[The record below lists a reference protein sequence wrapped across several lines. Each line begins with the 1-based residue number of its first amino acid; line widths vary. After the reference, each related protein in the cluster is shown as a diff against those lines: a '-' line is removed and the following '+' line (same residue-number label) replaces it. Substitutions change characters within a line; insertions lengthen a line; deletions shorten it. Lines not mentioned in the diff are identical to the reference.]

1 MLFIQEKMNKLD
13 HKLLHDFLHI
23 AQPYFYPVERSSS
36 KIFLGLLFLLLI
48 FLFATVFIIVSL
60 VCIVSQTIFG
70 ESFNSIAPGLV
81 DTIKH
86 IINSHWIFV
95 IILTI
100 VIPSSAFWY
109 YRRRIIPRWQPWALL
124 TLLLFL
130 SLSVSGLNV
139 IISYVG
145 NFFTTALAEKDQP
158 TFWRFLFVYAGVFVV
173 GTPIVVV
180 YTYTRQKL
188 GLYWRKW
195 MTNKFIENYLNNRS
209 YYQINSERKI
219 DNPDQRIAEDIK
231 YFTNQS
237 LSFLLTI
244 LGSLIDVISFTGILW
259 SISVPLS
266 IFLIFYAVTGTLIA
280 VIFGKKLISLN
291 FNQLRRE
298 ADFRYGLVHIRDNAE
313 SIAFYQGE
321 EQELWQIKQRFTQVF
336 QNFNLLIGWQ
346 RNVDYFTTS
355 YRYAVII
362 LPSLIMAPIYFAGE
376 IKYGDITQAG
386 FAFSQVL
393 GAFSLVVSQIDNLTA
408 FAAGINRLS
417 KFKDTLEDRQKKLPE
432 IINREIDITEN
443 SRLVLEN
450 ITLNTPLN
458 YEAINKNQKT
468 LVKNLSVV
476 LQPSKG
482 LLIVGKSG
490 VGKSS
495 LLRAIAGLWKSG
507 TGCLKRPNLE
517 EMLFLPQRPYMIL
530 GSLKQQ
536 LLYPKINQYFDEY
549 TLHKILK
556 IVNLGDLPD
565 RLGGF
570 DIELEWENVLSLGEQ
585 QRLAFA
591 RLLLTQ
597 PSYAILDE
605 ATSALDLQN
614 EAELYQKLQTTKT
627 TFISVGHRLSLLKYH
642 HQVLELTG
650 NANWQILSVEN
661 YQAKVR

>member
-1 MLFIQEKMNKLD
+1 MNKLNQ
-13 HKLLHDFLHI
+13 KLWHSFLQI
-23 AQPYFYPVERSSS
+23 AQPYFYPLEGGGS
-36 KIFLGLLFLLLI
+36 KVFLGLLFLLLI
-48 FLFATVFIIVSL
+48 FLFAAVFIIVSL
-60 VCIVSQTIFG
+60 VCLGSEAIFG

-81 DTIKH
+81 NTIKN
-86 IINSHWIFV
+86 IINSRWIFL
-95 IILTI
+95 IILMI
-100 VIPSSAFWY
+100 VIPGSAFWY
-109 YRRRIIPRWQPWALL
+109 CRRRIIPRWQPWALL
-124 TLLLFL
+124 SLLLLL

-145 NFFTTALAEKDQP
+145 NFFTTALAEKDQS
-158 TFWRFLFVYAGVFVV
+158 TFWRFLFVYAGVFIF

-188 GLYWRKW
+188 ALYWRDW
-195 MTNKFIENYLNNRS
+195 MTNKFLENYLQNRS
-209 YYQINSERKI
+209 YYQINSEGKI

-231 YFTNQS
+231 SFTNQS

-244 LGSLIDVISFTGILW
+244 LNSVIDVISFTGILW
-259 SISVPLS
+259 SISKLLS

-280 VIFGKKLISLN
+280 VIFGKKLITLN

-321 EQELWQIKQRFTQVF
+321 EQESLQIKQRFARVF
-336 QNFNLLIGWQ
+336 SNFNLLIGWQ

-362 LPSLIMAPIYFAGE
+362 LPSLIMAPIYFAGD

-417 KFKDTLEDRQKKLPE
+417 KFRDTLKDTQKLPE
-432 IINREIDITEN
+432 IESREIDIREN
-443 SRLVLEN
+443 SRLALEN

-458 YEAINKNQKT
+458 YEDINENQKT
-468 LVKNLSVV
+468 LVRDLSVA
-476 LQPSKG
+476 LQPSQG

-507 TGCLKRPNLE
+507 TGCLMRPNLE

-530 GSLKQQ
+530 GSLRQQ
-536 LLYPKINQYFDEY
+536 LLYPKINQEFDECE
-549 TLHKILK
+549 LRKILK
-556 IVNLGDLPD
+556 VVNLEDLPD

-570 DIELEWENVLSLGEQ
+570 DVELQWENVLSLGEQ

-597 PSYAILDE
+597 PSYAVLDE
-605 ATSALDLQN
+605 ATSALDLEN
-614 EAELYQKLQTTKT
+614 EAELYQQLQTTKT

-650 NANWQILSVEN
+650 NANWQILSVED
-661 YQAKVR
+661 YQARVSLLN

>member
-1 MLFIQEKMNKLD
+1 
-13 HKLLHDFLHI
+13 
-23 AQPYFYPVERSSS
+23 
-36 KIFLGLLFLLLI
+36 
-48 FLFATVFIIVSL
+48 
-60 VCIVSQTIFG
+60 IFG

-81 DTIKH
+81 DTIKN

-95 IILTI
+95 IILMI
-100 VIPSSAFWY
+100 VVPGSAFWY
-109 YRRRIIPRWQPWALL
+109 YRRRIIPRWQPW
-124 TLLLFL
+124 TLLSLLLLL

-158 TFWRFLFVYAGVFVV
+158 TFWRFLFVYAGVFIV

-188 GLYWRKW
+188 GLYWREW
-195 MTNKFIENYLNNRS
+195 MTSKFLDNYLQNRS
-209 YYQINSERKI
+209 YYQINSEGKI

-231 YFTNQS
+231 SFTRQS
-237 LSFLLTI
+237 LFFLLTI
-244 LGSLIDVISFTGILW
+244 LNSIIDVISFTGILW

-266 IFLIFYAVTGTLIA
+266 IFLIFYAVIGTLVA
-280 VIFGKKLISLN
+280 VIFGRKLITLN

-321 EQELWQIKQRFTQVF
+321 EQESLQIKQRFTRVF
-336 QNFNLLIGWQ
+336 NNFNLLIGWQ
-346 RNVDYFTTS
+346 RNVDYFTTG
-355 YRYAVII
+355 YRYVVII

-408 FAAGINRLS
+408 FAAGINRLA
-417 KFKDTLEDRQKKLPE
+417 KFRDTLEHTQKLPE
-432 IINREIDITEN
+432 IGNREIDIREN
-443 SRLVLEN
+443 SRLALEN

-458 YEAINKNQKT
+458 YEDINESQKT
-468 LVKNLSVV
+468 LVRDLS
-476 LQPSKG
+476 LALEPGKG
-482 LLIVGKSG
+482 LLIVGPSG

-507 TGCLKRPNLE
+507 TGCLRRPNLE

-530 GSLKQQ
+530 GSLREQ
-536 LLYPKINQYFDEY
+536 LLYPKVNQEFDEHK
-549 TLHKILK
+549 LRKILK
-556 IVNLGDLPD
+556 VVNLEDLPD

-570 DIELEWENVLSLGEQ
+570 DVDLQWENVLSLGEQ

-591 RLLLTQ
+591 RLLLTN
-597 PSYAILDE
+597 PCYAILDE

-614 EAELYQKLQTTKT
+614 EAELYQQLKATKT

-642 HQVLELTG
+642 QQVLELTG
-650 NANWQILSVEN
+650 NANWQILSAED
-661 YQAKVR
+661 YQAKVSL